1 MEVLKMKWFVAL
13 ISCILLTLTANY
25 AFAQSWKTGKLTFR
39 SNDIIDN
46 RRVESWYMMN
56 ADGNDLKKL
65 TECTI
70 NDGKISK
77 WYWGGVLSPDC
88 KKVAFNL
95 SNYDIIMGKGISY
108 DVAVL
113 DIDTGK
119 IKNLTNNK
127 KDDHC
132 YLPYWSPDAKKIV
145 FKRMFSPDYMSE
157 ICIMNSDGSNIRKI
171 GVGEGYPLDW
181 STDGLK
187 IVFAQNK
194 GNIYTVYTMD
204 INGEDVK
211 VIVDGIEFVTDLRYS
226 PDGKQ
231 IAFNVQPNGN
241 GNRVYIM
248 DSNGNNLKLLIELKG
263 NFCCWSPDG
272 KKLAM
277 VTRIEPDTTFHIFI
291 IDTEGGVLER
301 LTNNDRQEGLVD
313 WRDPALFHAGVEPLS
328 TSSIVTWGYIKA
340 QK

>member
-1 MEVLKMKWFVAL
+1 MKRVIVSL
-13 ISCILLTLTANY
+13 SCIMFILTTNY
-25 AFAQSWKTGKLTFR
+25 SFAESWKTGKLIFE
-39 SNDIIDN
+39 SYDIIDGAK
-46 RRVESWYMMN
+46 RVDSWYMMN
-56 ADGNDLKKL
+56 ADGSDLKKL
-65 TECTI
+65 TESYV

-88 KKVAFNL
+88 KRVAFNL
-95 SNYDIIMGKGISY
+95 NNHDIMMEKLISY

-127 KDDHC
+127 KDDYS
-132 YLPYWSPDAKKIV
+132 YLSYWSPDAKKIV
-145 FKRMFSPDYMSE
+145 FMHMSAPDYVNE
-157 ICIMNSDGSNIRKI
+157 ICIINSDGSNFRKI
-171 GVGEGYPLDW
+171 GVREGYPLDW
-181 STDGLK
+181 SPDGRT
-187 IVFAQNK
+187 IVFAKNK

-226 PDGKQ
+226 SDGKR
-231 IAFNVQPNGN
+231 IAFNVQIDGRR
-241 GNRVYIM
+241 NRVYIM
-248 DSNGNNLKLLIELKG
+248 DSDGNNLKLLIELDGK
-263 NFCCWSPDG
+263 FYCWSPDG

-277 VTRIEPDTTFHIFI
+277 VTRIEPDNQSYIFI
-291 IDTEGGVLER
+291 IDAEGGVLER

-313 WRDPALFHAGVEPLS
+313 WRDPALFHAGIESLS
-328 TSSIVTWGYIKA
+328 KSSMVTWGYVKA